1 MMLSSPIETLAHALA
16 SAQYVNM
23 PDIPD
28 QRRKLMSQPYSGST
42 PEEYKK
48 WREREWEIYN
58 RRPFAHELYV
68 KAMFV
73 QGWGSTALGFGGIG
87 GQAMTDAY
95 TIIIGCELNCI
106 LCVYFGG
113 EFAYNLDLTKC
124 DIQKINEDIAN
135 ENIAEI
141 SQRRRYLKK

>member
-1 MMLSSPIETLAHALA
+1 MHSSPIETLSHALA
-16 SAQYVNM
+16 SAQYVDM

-95 TIIIGCELNCI
+95 TIIIGCELNSI

-113 EFAYNLDLTKC
+113 RLAYNLDLTKC

-135 ENIAEI
+135 ENIAEV
-141 SQRRRYLKK
+141 SQRSRYRKK